1 MFFYLAWGYPESG
14 PDYLDASVFLY
25 SGSKCVDTVDWS
37 NRGSKSCRAVEHC
50 GDTMDDNKRMG
61 SHKILVSVKDIPTT
75 INLLV
80 FTLSAWSSKDIS
92 PYPNISL
99 KLVDER
105 CPEKS
110 LCDDK
115 IEDVVH
121 SKAIIICYLFKQ
133 DGKWNVVSV
142 KRPSDGWTKN
152 YIWTIEEKHFGMC
165 SF

>member
-1 MFFYLAWGYPESG
+1 MLQYFF
-14 PDYLDASVFLY
+14 Y
-25 SGSKCVDTVDWS
+25 SGSKFKDVVNYKDGE
-37 NRGSKSCRAVEHC
+37 RKSCWGVRHC
-50 GDTMDDNKRMG
+50 GDTMDDNDRMG
-61 SHKILVSVKDIPTT
+61 SHEIMVSVKDIPTT

-92 PYPNISL
+92 AYPNISL

-121 SKAIIICYLFKQ
+121 SKAIVICYLFKQ

-142 KRPSDGWTKN
+142 KRPSDGCVKDYDPLKEN
-152 YIWTIEEKHFGMC
+152 ISECVLFKELAKQYESKKSRC
-165 SF
+165 SIL